1 MNMNPKDKIK
11 IPAQIMPTLDPGFR
25 KRTFDEVPVGY
36 GEDSAILEAWRC
48 LNCKNPPCVKD
59 CPVNIDI
66 PQVMKLTAERR
77 FVEALQVIRRDNS
90 LPAVCGRVCP
100 QESQCQK
107 NCTMG
112 KVNSPVS
119 IGNIERFL
127 ADNFSSELPQPKVDS
142 STGRKI
148 AIAGS
153 GPGGL
158 ACAYQSALYG
168 HKVTVFEALHEP
180 GGVLAYGIPAFRL
193 PRKIVAE
200 EIKIL
205 KRYGV
210 EFRMNT
216 IIGKTISVE
225 DILNDFDALYIGT
238 GAGVPYFPEIPGEDL
253 PGVYSANEYLTR
265 ANLMHAGKLWS
276 KTPISVGKTTVVIG
290 GGNVA
295 MDAARVALRLG
306 SERVVIAYR
315 RLEADMPVRREEL
328 LHARE
333 EGIETMFLVSPTEI
347 IEGYSGRVSSI
358 VFRKMRAE
366 EDPVGGRSK
375 IFETDET
382 LTMDC
387 EVVIFATGTSPNPTL
402 TSNCKGLE
410 LNKKGCIVVTPETC
424 ATSIPR
430 VYAGGDAVS
439 GASTV
444 ILAMAN
450 GKTAANAI
458 NKMLN
463 DRQKN
468 S

>member
-11 IPAQIMPTLDPGFR
+11 IPPQIMPTLDPGFR
-25 KRTFDEVPVGY
+25 KHTFDEVPVGY

-48 LNCKNPPCVKD
+48 LGCKNAPCVKG

-66 PQVMKLTAERR
+66 PKVMKLTAERR
-77 FVEALQVIRRDNS
+77 FVEALQVIRNDNS

-112 KVNSPVS
+112 KINSPVS

-127 ADNFSSELPQPKVDS
+127 ADNYSRDLPQPEIKAS
-142 STGRKI
+142 NSKKI

-205 KRYGV
+205 KKYGV

-225 DILNDFDALYIGT
+225 EILNEFDALYIGT
-238 GAGVPYFPEIPGEDL
+238 GAGVPSFPGIPGEDL

-276 KTPISVGKTTVVIG
+276 KTPITVGKTTVVIG

-333 EGIETMFLVSPTEI
+333 EGIETQFLISPIEI
-347 IEGYSGRVSSI
+347 IEGDKGHVSSI

-366 EDPVGGRSK
+366 EDPEGGRSK
-375 IFETDET
+375 IFETNET
-382 LTMDC
+382 FTMDC

-402 TSNCKGLE
+402 TSNCRELE
-410 LNKKGCIVVTPETC
+410 VNRKGCIVVNPETC
-424 ATSIPR
+424 ATNIPH

-444 ILAMAN
+444 ILAMSN

-458 NKMLN
+458 NEMFNKS
-463 DRQKN
+463 K
-468 S
+468 

>member
-1 MNMNPKDKIK
+1 
-11 IPAQIMPTLDPGFR
+11 MPTLDPGFR
-25 KRTFDEVPVGY
+25 KHTFDEVPVGY

-66 PQVMKLTAERR
+66 PKVMALTAERR
-77 FVEALQVIRRDNS
+77 FVEALQVIRHDNS

-127 ADNFSSELPQPKVDS
+127 ADNFSNELPRPEIDS
-142 STGRKI
+142 SSGKKI

-158 ACAYQSALYG
+158 SCAYQSALYG

-205 KRYGV
+205 KQYGV

-216 IIGKTISVE
+216 IIGKTISVDE
-225 DILNDFDALYIGT
+225 ILDEFDALYIGT
-238 GAGVPYFPEIPGEDL
+238 GAGVPFFPEIPGEDL

-276 KTPISVGKTTVVIG
+276 KTPISVGKTTIVVG

-295 MDAARVALRLG
+295 MDAARTALRLG
-306 SERVVIAYR
+306 SERVIVAYR

-328 LHARE
+328 VHARE
-333 EGIETMFLVSPTEI
+333 EGIKTMFLISPVEI
-347 IEGYSGRVSSI
+347 VEGDNGRAKSTI
-358 VFRKMRAE
+358 FKKMRAE
-366 EDPVGGRSK
+366 NDPEGGRSR

-382 LTMDC
+382 VEIDS

-402 TSNCKGLE
+402 TSNCKELE
-410 LNKKGCIVVTPETC
+410 LNKKGCIVVNPATC
-424 ATSIPR
+424 ATNIPR

-458 NKMLN
+458 NEMLKKP
-463 DRQKN
+463 DGQR
-468 S
+468 

>member
-1 MNMNPKDKIK
+1 MK
-11 IPAQIMPTLDPGFR
+11 IPAQVMPTLDPGFR

-66 PQVMKLTAERR
+66 PRVMALTAERR
-77 FVEALQVIRRDNS
+77 FVEALQVIRNDNS

-127 ADNFSSELPQPKVDS
+127 ADNFSRDLPQPEVDS
-142 STGRKI
+142 SSGKKI

-158 ACAYQSALYG
+158 SCAYQSALYG

-225 DILNDFDALYIGT
+225 EILNEFDALYVGT
-238 GAGVPYFPEIPGEDL
+238 GAGVPFFPEIPGEDL

-265 ANLMHAGKLWS
+265 ANLMHAGRPWS
-276 KTPISVGKTTVVIG
+276 KTPISVGKTTIVVG

-295 MDAARVALRLG
+295 MDAARTALRLG
-306 SERVVIAYR
+306 SERVIVAYR

-333 EGIETMFLVSPTEI
+333 EGIETMFLISPVEI
-347 IEGYSGRVSSI
+347 IEGDNGRAKSTI
-358 VFRKMRAE
+358 FRKMRAE
-366 EDPVGGRSK
+366 NDPAGGRSK
-375 IFETDET
+375 IFETGET
-382 LTMDC
+382 VEMESD
-387 EVVIFATGTSPNPTL
+387 VVIFATGTSPNPTL
-402 TSNCKGLE
+402 TGNCRGLE
-410 LNKKGCIVVTPETC
+410 LNKKGCIVVNPETC
-424 ATSIPR
+424 ATNVSRI
-430 VYAGGDAVS
+430 YAGGDAVS

-458 NKMLN
+458 NEMLKKP
-463 DRQKN
+463 DK
-468 S
+468 

>member
-1 MNMNPKDKIK
+1 MDPKDKIK

-25 KRTFDEVPVGY
+25 RRTFDEVPVGY

-48 LNCKNPPCVKD
+48 LGCKNAPCVKG

-66 PQVMKLTAERR
+66 PKVMQLTAERR
-77 FVEALQVIRRDNS
+77 FVEALQVIRRENS

-112 KVNSPVS
+112 RVNSPVS

-127 ADNFSSELPQPKVDS
+127 ADNFSNELPQPKIDS
-142 STGRKI
+142 STGKKI

-205 KRYGV
+205 KKYGV

-225 DILNDFDALYIGT
+225 DILNEFDALYIGT
-238 GAGVPYFPEIPGEDL
+238 GAGVPSFPGIPGEDL

-295 MDAARVALRLG
+295 MDAARVAMRLG
-306 SERVVIAYR
+306 SERVIVAYR

-333 EGIETMFLVSPTEI
+333 EGIETMFLVSPIEI
-347 IEGYSGRVSSI
+347 TEGYSGRVSSI
-358 VFRKMRAE
+358 IFRKMRAE
-366 EDPVGGRSK
+366 DDPEGGRSK
-375 IFETDET
+375 IFETEET
-382 LTMDC
+382 LEMEC

-458 NKMLN
+458 NEMLTK
-463 DRQKN
+463 QN